1 MLSKHCLETVTR
13 TVRYANTGYGPQL
26 SVLEIGLSDKVAI
39 VEPNVAFWALIE
51 KDSIHEALAGSLIN
65 SLQEQIESFKE
76 EMDYLRFG
84 LKPSAAYFNPTERC
98 NFNCAYC
105 YLPEEMRRKGKTMTE
120 EELCHALEL
129 LHQYFKDTMSEDIKP
144 QIIFHG
150 SEPMLAKDQM
160 FAGIKKFRDKF
171 HFGVQ
176 SNATLLDD
184 DAISFMMDYNVG
196 IGISLDGPS
205 PDIADSARKNWQGS
219 GAFNKVVE
227 VLDKLVKYPAF
238 NVITTVTSANVHT
251 LSEMV
256 DFYHDR
262 GVSVVMFNP
271 VRCTQKGGMK
281 LKPDNYQMSEYFCK
295 ALDRT
300 WELYKKTGHKL
311 VVANFANVLAGI
323 AGPTGRR
330 LMCDISPCG
339 GGRCFFAV
347 SANGDVSPCSE
358 FIGFSEFNG
367 GNLYQEDL
375 HSILKTKPFK
385 DVTDRRVE
393 NIVPCRNCVIRHY
406 CGAPCPA
413 EVKMVSG
420 FLNAPSPYCEFY
432 EEQVRYA
439 FRVIASGREEA
450 YLWDGWKDETEITYK
465 WATI

>member
-1 MLSKHCLETVTR
+1 MSTKHCLEAATQNA
-13 TVRYANTGYGPQL
+13 RYANTGYGPQL
-26 SVLEIGLSDKVAI
+26 SVLEIGLSDKVAV
-39 VEPNVAFWALIE
+39 VEPDVAFWALVE
-51 KDSIHEALAGSLIN
+51 KDSIHEALAGSLIE
-65 SLQEQIESFKE
+65 SLQEQAESFKE

-84 LKPSAAYFNPTERC
+84 LKPSAVYLNPTERC
-98 NFNCAYC
+98 NFNCTYC
-105 YLPEEMRRKGKTMTE
+105 YLPEKMRREGRTMTE
-120 EELCHALEL
+120 GELCSALEL
-129 LHQYFKDTMSEDIKP
+129 LHQYFEDTVYEGTKP

-160 FAGIKKFRDKF
+160 FAGIKKFHDKF

-184 DAISFMMDYNVG
+184 EALSFLMDYGVG

-205 PDIADSARKNWQGS
+205 PDIADSARNNWQGS

-227 VLDKLVKYPAF
+227 VLDKLLKYPAF
-238 NVITTVTSANVHT
+238 NVITTVTSNNVHT
-251 LSEMV
+251 LPEMV
-256 DFYHDR
+256 DFFHDR

-271 VRCTQKGGMK
+271 VRCTQKGGLE
-281 LKPDNYQMSEYFCK
+281 LKPDNYRMSEYFCK
-295 ALDRT
+295 ALDRI
-300 WELYKKTGHKL
+300 WELYKKTGRKL

-367 GNLYQEDL
+367 GNLFRDNL
-375 HSILKTKPFK
+375 HSILKTKPFE
-385 DVTDRRVE
+385 DVTSRKVE

-420 FLNAPSPYCEFY
+420 VLNSPSPYCEFY

-439 FRVIASGREEA
+439 FRVIAHGREEA
-450 YLWDGWKDETEITYK
+450 YLWNGWKDETEITYS
-465 WATI
+465 WAV

>member
-1 MLSKHCLETVTR
+1 MSSKDCLEAATQNT
-13 TVRYANTGYGPQL
+13 RYANTGYGPQL

-39 VEPNVAFWALIE
+39 VEPDVAFWALIE
-51 KDSIHEALAGSLIN
+51 KASIHEALAGPFIK
-65 SLQEQIESFKE
+65 SLQEQAESFQE
-76 EMDYLRFG
+76 EMDHLRFG

-98 NFNCAYC
+98 NFNCTYC
-105 YLPEEMRRKGKTMTE
+105 YLPEEMRRDGKTMTE
-120 EELCHALEL
+120 EELCNALEL
-129 LHQYFKDTMSEDIKP
+129 LHKYFKDTIPEGTKP

-160 FAGIKKFRDKF
+160 FTGIKKFHDKF
-171 HFGVQ
+171 HFGLQ

-184 DAISFMMDYNVG
+184 DALSFLMDYNVG

-205 PDIADSARKNWQGS
+205 PDIADSARKNWQGT

-238 NVITTVTSANVHT
+238 NVITTLTSANVQA
-251 LSEMV
+251 LPEMV

-262 GVSVVMFNP
+262 GVGVVMFNP
-271 VRCTQKGGMK
+271 VRCTQKGGRE
-281 LKPDNYQMSEYFCK
+281 LKPDNDQMSEYFCK

-300 WELYKKTGHKL
+300 WELYKKTGRKL

-367 GNLYQEDL
+367 GNLYQDDL
-375 HSILKTKPFK
+375 HAILKTKPFE
-385 DVTDRRVE
+385 DVTSRKVE

-420 FLNAPSPYCEFY
+420 VLNAPSPYCEFY

-439 FRVIASGREEA
+439 FRVIARAREEA
-450 YLWDGWKDETEITYK
+450 YLWDSWKDETEITYN
-465 WATI
+465 WAV